1 MVRNTNVEF
10 WSWSLSLRRR
20 QVTIFTLLK
29 LNQQALFVSLEVLF
43 NIFVFLQNALFF
55 LQWGA
60 AGG

>member
-1 MVRNTNVEF
+1 MVSRNVEF

-55 LQWGA
+55 LQ
-60 AGG
+60 